1 MQTEYAN
8 ASFKLP
14 ASPAYLPTYLLLS
27 LLLVLL
33 LP

>member
-1 MQTEYAN
+1 VKPRYAKTQ
-8 ASFKLP
+8 SLSPVRLELLP
-14 ASPAYLPTYLLLS
+14 VYLLLS